1 MNNTLLLLVG
11 GAIALYLGYTMFFAP
26 KPQPKQQPA
35 APEPLGWDNATL
47 YRQFSQLR
55 DRMNPYPTTD
65 PALLRRQHNIVDN
78 MQGPAAA
85 GAALRANYASM
96 NRINYI

>member
-11 GAIALYLGYTMFFAP
+11 GAIALYLGYTMLFAP
-26 KPQPKQQPA
+26 KPQPMKPVA
-35 APEPLGWDNATL
+35 EPLGWDNATL

-55 DRMNPYPTTD
+55 AKMNPYPTTD
-65 PALLRRQHNIVDN
+65 PALLRRQRNIVDN